1 MEKLQ
6 QINNIIAIMFF
17 AAYFYQL
24 LYILIALPE
33 KRRENTHPAV
43 MHRFAVLISAR
54 NEELVLP
61 QLLDS
66 IKHQNYPAELIDIFV
81 AADNCTDSTAE
92 VARKAGAV
100 VWERQNK
107 EKIGK
112 GYALAFLLD
121 NIKECYS
128 DIIYD
133 GYLILDA
140 DNLLDVN
147 YIAEMNK
154 SFSEGYRI
162 LTSYRNSKNY
172 DSNWIAAGYSLWFLR
187 EAKYLN
193 RSRHRINVSCAVSGT
208 GFLVHRDIIEKN
220 GGWKHFLLTEDIEF
234 TVDSV
239 LQGETI
245 GICERAV
252 LYDEQP
258 VTFAQSWR
266 QRLRWAKGFL
276 QVFGKYGFKLIV
288 KFVKSG
294 SFSCFDM
301 VMSTMPAIFLSVL
314 GIVVNFSA
322 AVFCLLTSHPELGL
336 VLKSILESVRDI
348 YLVFFSVGLLTTV
361 TEWKMIYAKASR
373 KILYM
378 FSFPI
383 FMFTYIPIAV
393 AAMFLKVEWK
403 PIRHNIARSLAD
415 MLSAAGETEETAE
428 KRQIPRVG

>member
-1 MEKLQ
+1 MEKIQ
-6 QINNIIAIMFF
+6 QINNIIAVLFF
-17 AAYFYQL
+17 AAYFYQFV
-24 LYILIALPE
+24 YILIALPE
-33 KRRENTHPAV
+33 KRRENAHPEV

-54 NEELVLP
+54 NEEHVLP
-61 QLLDS
+61 QLLHS
-66 IKHQNYPAELIDIFV
+66 IKRQNYPAELIKIFV
-81 AADNCTDSTAE
+81 VADNCTDSTAE
-92 VARKAGAV
+92 VARKSGAV

-107 EKIGK
+107 ERVGK
-112 GYALAFLLD
+112 GYALAFLMD
-121 NIKECYS
+121 NIKENRL
-128 DIIYD
+128 DIVID
-133 GYLILDA
+133 GYIILDA
-140 DNLLDVN
+140 DNLLDIN

-208 GFLVHRDIIEKN
+208 GFLVHREIIDRN

-234 TVDSV
+234 TVDAV

-245 GICERAV
+245 GICEKAV

-258 VTFAQSWR
+258 VTFTQSWH

-276 QVFGKYGFKLIV
+276 QVFGKYGMKLMG
-288 KFVKSG
+288 KFIKSG

-314 GIVVNFSA
+314 GISVNLGTMM
-322 AVFCLLTSHPELGL
+322 FCLFTHHPELNL
-336 VLKSILESVRDI
+336 LLKSILESVRNI
-348 YLVFFSVGLLTTV
+348 YLIFFSVGFLTTV
-361 TEWKMIYAKASR
+361 TEWKMIYAKARR

-378 FSFPI
+378 FSFPVFI
-383 FMFTYIPIAV
+383 FT
-393 AAMFLKVEWK
+393 
-403 PIRHNIARSLAD
+403 
-415 MLSAAGETEETAE
+415 
-428 KRQIPRVG
+428 